1 MRKSVFNF
9 DINKHKKLPRLNVKA
24 MSIAHE
30 NSSGP
35 RMLFVTDY
43 VPYSDIDDS
52 KEKSTGVIFG
62 NEEGQV
68 LFNLLGHVTKKN
80 SGFREVVA
88 FNWYNVNNEEL
99 NDASFDSKKA
109 KDAATRLYANQRLR
123 AFIRKMKPD
132 VVCFS
137 GMEAFNSYMQHY
149 HADKFP
155 KKVNFSNKFNRLI
168 ELEDKGFTCKYIG
181 TMDIRRAASQK
192 QEDIKKY
199 TNLLGFVAD
208 ALNTARRGENR
219 YNVKLGKIKI
229 TYIDSIAK
237 FEKFYKKLCVKD
249 IVSIDSETLGLKR
262 VANTLFSIQ
271 FSFDRN
277 AKRSY
282 FLPIDHPDT
291 PFTKKELAYIKQR
304 LADYFEKGKSIF
316 HIYQNGKFDIQQ
328 FLQQLQIRFYNHKIY
343 DVMAG
348 EYALDENRKLLAKRG
363 GANAVEKPF
372 SLDAIA
378 EYYGIDIYSRIAFS
392 KGDRVDMTQVKL
404 DKKFITYSCID
415 TVAPILIVR
424 CQLKEAEH
432 RGQKTFKRFILRV
445 ISNTILA
452 IAQMEHTGAYI
463 DKDYVYELKGA
474 NSAID
479 KQIKDLLQKIKDLP
493 SVKKANRLLIQ
504 SKNIPTGFVEP
515 WVFNINKE
523 ASKQMLFFNVL
534 KLEPTK
540 LTKKG
545 TGAINKDFKKKYKDL
560 PEVKLMDDYE
570 KLKKLKTTYV
580 DGFFKK
586 LTRDLDCRDSK
597 IRSDYIWNEISTGR
611 LGSRDP
617 NLQNIISRGDLAKT
631 IKRCFIAQEWRI
643 LFKNDY
649 SAHEVRGWAN
659 LANDIR
665 LSGSFDSGLRMR
677 RKLRILINKYRV
689 EAADWRKF
697 KDKHNWD
704 GIKVYEEKKKLV
716 DNLKNKA
723 MRKIAALDLQ
733 IEVFGDIHKLNCV
746 VGSTLIPTNK
756 GLVRID
762 SLDKENK
769 LVVGG
774 RYSPAPLYAWQY
786 NGKKK
791 TIILNTELGNKL
803 NLTGDHE
810 VLVFDNTLGETVYK
824 QAKDCKPGDLLC
836 MNPKTALRS
845 FKLQINLT
853 DPVQY
858 GGAKLKKVI
867 KPKYINTDLAFLLGC
882 MVAEGHIQIASN
894 GSYLM
899 FSNTDKKLAYKFI
912 HAIKTVFGIKCAVN
926 VKNQEQTKIN
936 GVKIKSTKPIYCV
949 SVASKA
955 IAQWFIDLGCYHQ
968 EGRREGKVASH
979 FKVIP
984 WSIMQSDA
992 ESQKA
997 FIAAYLECD
1006 GRIDNAHGRL
1016 EWFSTSEQLI
1026 TELQILLN
1034 AHGVFPK
1041 RKNEA
1046 TCKKLT
1052 LSSTESL
1059 KIWPTISKYMVS
1071 KNLICANNRNTKAG
1085 VPVDYWRKLIASRQ
1099 LNRDTFKNDAGKI
1112 VKLTNWID
1120 YTTKVKNLPL
1130 RSVWAGYEQFKKN
1143 LKLISKEAYAKLD
1156 KIIKSEYVFNKITT
1170 KTKGKIEKVYDLTI
1184 KEGYEPSFIAN
1195 GFVIHN
1201 CQHFWGTHPLKVTAD
1216 QRQAV
1221 KAVVFGVIYGKCV
1234 LFDSIVPTSDGL
1246 LTIGELRA
1254 RSLKNSVA
1262 NFEGYAPYKTTVVS
1276 HENKDVKTSNTFAT
1290 RGKTWVAKTMD
1301 GDEIEGLPEHR
1312 LWIMRDKR
1320 MQFVRLDELEPKDW
1334 LPKSVGT
1341 DLYVKKAPKLSF
1353 KVAGLNSPSYINE
1366 EVAKLFGLFVAEGCR
1381 NGVFYNHSISLLRYF
1396 KRTVKNQF
1404 EIDCTIT
1411 KSNGKNTAVNLRKKL
1426 TQYFNHYLGTGL
1438 SEDKYVPEIIRCSP
1452 KNIQKAFLQGLW
1464 EGDGSVW
1471 RHKTGGHIV
1480 EYSCIS
1486 KALTYQMKA
1495 MLENMGVHCYVVK
1508 TAPWATNGTENQ
1520 KQKVGYKLKIKTP
1533 FLEKFQECA
1542 GFISGSVKAKLL
1554 KEAVKF
1560 AKTSDHDDIRGRH
1573 NIVPA
1578 NHIMSAIYNR
1588 LEAICGATTYSY
1600 TMKNRWGSKTTAV
1613 KTYKL
1618 GAVTGSSHAQ
1628 LHIRNGG
1635 ETNIR
1640 AIQTLKDK
1648 IKKAPTNLHKAIEN
1662 DKELASLWKQ
1672 LDELTSY
1679 YWTQVSSVKSTG
1691 KIKDVGDLS
1700 VPGPQSYHVNGLIGH
1715 NTAAGLAESLGISEE
1730 KAQELIDLLFEKF
1743 KEGGDWIKTVIREAQ
1758 KQLFVL
1764 SPAGMIR
1771 HLWAYLHNKQG
1782 VRNAMDR
1789 RGPNSIIQGLASQ
1802 QGVDSM
1808 RNLQVLFW
1816 NYLVNNDV
1824 ENPLWKVITNYVHD
1838 SVESENWIHMAPL
1851 HLYFLEHASTTL
1863 VHKNYEDIH
1872 GMKFKVGLEVE
1883 FQMGPSMDKLYTWK
1897 WGYDELR
1904 EYVVKTLDWQKSM
1917 FKNPNHDKI
1926 AARVLKAF
1934 EHNLN
1939 LISKIRAKELKRF
1952 SGKHNAIEK
1961 TMLMKP
1967 HHIKKLGFI
1976 TNVEGVN

>member
-30 NSSGP
+30 NSDGP
-35 RMLFVTDY
+35 RMLLISDY
-43 VPYSDIDDS
+43 IPYSDINDS
-52 KEKSTGVIFG
+52 KEKSVGVVFG

-80 SGFREVVA
+80 SGFKEVVV
-88 FNWYNVNNEEL
+88 FNWYNVDNESISE
-99 NDASFDSKKA
+99 ASFDSKKA

-123 AFIRKMKPD
+123 AFIHKMKPD

-149 HADKFP
+149 HADSFP

-199 TNLLGFVAD
+199 TNLLGFIAD
-208 ALNTARRGENR
+208 ALNTARQGENR
-219 YNVKLGKIKI
+219 YNVKLGKIDIVYINSI
-229 TYIDSIAK
+229 TK

-249 IVSIDSETLGLKR
+249 IVSIDSETVGVKR
-262 VANTLFSIQ
+262 IANTLFSIQ
-271 FSFDRN
+271 FAFDRN
-277 AKRSY
+277 PKRSY

-291 PFTKKELAYIKQR
+291 PFNKKELAYIKQR
-304 LADYFEKGKSIF
+304 LADYFEKGKSVF

-404 DKKFITYSCID
+404 DNKFIKYSCID
-415 TVAPILIVR
+415 TVVPILIVR

-545 TGAINKDFKKKYKDL
+545 TGAINKDFKNKYKDL
-560 PEVKLMDDYE
+560 LEVKLMDDYE

-697 KDKHNWD
+697 KDKHEWD
-704 GIKVYEEKKKLV
+704 KIKVYDEKKKLV
-716 DNLKNKA
+716 DGLKNKA
-723 MRKIAALDLQ
+723 QRKIAALDLQ
-733 IEVFGDIHKLNCV
+733 IEVFGDIHKL
-746 VGSTLIPTNK
+746 
-756 GLVRID
+756 
-762 SLDKENK
+762 
-769 LVVGG
+769 
-774 RYSPAPLYAWQY
+774 
-786 NGKKK
+786 
-791 TIILNTELGNKL
+791 
-803 NLTGDHE
+803 
-810 VLVFDNTLGETVYK
+810 
-824 QAKDCKPGDLLC
+824 
-836 MNPKTALRS
+836 
-845 FKLQINLT
+845 
-853 DPVQY
+853 
-858 GGAKLKKVI
+858 
-867 KPKYINTDLAFLLGC
+867 
-882 MVAEGHIQIASN
+882 
-894 GSYLM
+894 
-899 FSNTDKKLAYKFI
+899 
-912 HAIKTVFGIKCAVN
+912 
-926 VKNQEQTKIN
+926 
-936 GVKIKSTKPIYCV
+936 
-949 SVASKA
+949 
-955 IAQWFIDLGCYHQ
+955 
-968 EGRREGKVASH
+968 
-979 FKVIP
+979 
-984 WSIMQSDA
+984 
-992 ESQKA
+992 
-997 FIAAYLECD
+997 
-1006 GRIDNAHGRL
+1006 
-1016 EWFSTSEQLI
+1016 
-1026 TELQILLN
+1026 
-1034 AHGVFPK
+1034 
-1041 RKNEA
+1041 
-1046 TCKKLT
+1046 
-1052 LSSTESL
+1052 
-1059 KIWPTISKYMVS
+1059 
-1071 KNLICANNRNTKAG
+1071 
-1085 VPVDYWRKLIASRQ
+1085 
-1099 LNRDTFKNDAGKI
+1099 
-1112 VKLTNWID
+1112 
-1120 YTTKVKNLPL
+1120 
-1130 RSVWAGYEQFKKN
+1130 
-1143 LKLISKEAYAKLD
+1143 
-1156 KIIKSEYVFNKITT
+1156 
-1170 KTKGKIEKVYDLTI
+1170 
-1184 KEGYEPSFIAN
+1184 
-1195 GFVIHN
+1195 N

-1320 MQFVRLDELEPKDW
+1320 MQFIRLDELKPKDW
-1334 LPKSVGT
+1334 LPKSIGT
-1341 DLYVKKAPKLSF
+1341 ELYANKIPKL
-1353 KVAGLNSPSYINE
+1353 NYIEPKYNYHSRVKLDVNVPKYMSE
-1366 EVAKLFGLFVAEGCR
+1366 ELAKLFGLFVAEGCKHGSFTNADITLLNKFQKLLKKVFGSYREIEKAREDGVR
-1381 NGVFYNHSISLLRYF
+1381 NIRLGRDLKDF
-1396 KRTVKNQF
+1396 
-1404 EIDCTIT
+1404 
-1411 KSNGKNTAVNLRKKL
+1411 
-1426 TQYFNHYLGTGL
+1426 FNYYLGTGL
-1438 SEDKYVPEIIRCSP
+1438 SADKFVPEIIRCSP

-1480 EYSCIS
+1480 EYSSIS
-1486 KALTYQMKA
+1486 KSLIYQIKA
-1495 MLENMGVHCYVVK
+1495 MLENMGISCYVNETK
-1508 TAPWATNGTENQ
+1508 PWATNGSINQ
-1520 KQKVGYKLKIKTP
+1520 KQKVGYKLKIKTTA
-1533 FLEKFQECA
+1533 LEKFQESV
-1542 GFISGSVKAKLL
+1542 GFMRGSNKTKLL
-1554 KEAVKF
+1554 KEAVDYSKDSE
-1560 AKTSDHDDIRGRH
+1560 KSNIRGRH
-1573 NIVPA
+1573 NAIPA
-1578 NHIMSAIYNR
+1578 NHVMRKVYDR
-1588 LEAICGATTYSY
+1588 LETICKKTKYSY
-1600 TMKNRWGSKTTAV
+1600 TMTNRWGTQTTAT

-1618 GAVTGSSHAQ
+1618 GAITGGTHAQ
-1628 LHIRNGG
+1628 LHTRSKDQLV
-1635 ETNIR
+1635 TLR
-1640 AIQTLKDK
+1640 AVATLKEK
-1648 IKKAPTNLHKAIEN
+1648 IKNCPIELRKIIN
-1662 DKELASLWKQ
+1662 SDKKLSQYWAELDNISAH
-1672 LDELTSY
+1672 
-1679 YWTQVSSVKSTG
+1679 YWTQIKSSVPTN
-1691 KIKDVGDLS
+1691 KIKDVGDLV
-1700 VPGPQSYHVNGLIGH
+1700 VPGPQSYHVNGLISH

-1816 NYLVNNDV
+1816 NYIVNNGV

-1904 EYVVKTLDWQKSM
+1904 EYVIKTLDWQKSM

-1926 AARVLKAF
+1926 AKRILKAF

>member
-30 NSSGP
+30 NSDGP
-35 RMLFVTDY
+35 RMLLVSDY
-43 VPYSDIDDS
+43 IPYSDINDS
-52 KEKSTGVIFG
+52 KEKSVGVVFG

-80 SGFREVVA
+80 SGFKEVVV
-88 FNWYNVNNEEL
+88 FNWYNVDNDTL

-123 AFIRKMKPD
+123 AFIHKMKPD

-149 HADKFP
+149 HADSFP

-219 YNVKLGKIKI
+219 YNVKLGKIDI
-229 TYIDSIAK
+229 VYINSIAK

-249 IVSIDSETLGLKR
+249 IVSIDSETVGVKR
-262 VANTLFSIQ
+262 IANTLFSIQ
-271 FSFDRN
+271 FAFDRN
-277 AKRSY
+277 PKRSY

-291 PFTKKELAYIKQR
+291 PFNKKELAYIKQR
-304 LADYFEKGKSIF
+304 LADYFEKGKSVF

-404 DKKFITYSCID
+404 DNKFIKYSCID
-415 TVAPILIVR
+415 TVVPILIVR

-479 KQIKDLLQKIKDLP
+479 KQIKDLLHKIKDLP

-523 ASKQMLFFNVL
+523 ASKQMLFFKVL

-545 TGAINKDFKKKYKDL
+545 TGAINKDFKNKYKDL
-560 PEVKLMDDYE
+560 LEVKLMDDYE

-697 KDKHNWD
+697 KDKHEWD
-704 GIKVYEEKKKLV
+704 KIKVYEEKKKLV
-716 DNLKNKA
+716 DGLKNKA
-723 MRKIAALDLQ
+723 QRKIAALDLQ
-733 IEVFGDIHKLNCV
+733 IEVFGDIHKL
-746 VGSTLIPTNK
+746 
-756 GLVRID
+756 
-762 SLDKENK
+762 
-769 LVVGG
+769 
-774 RYSPAPLYAWQY
+774 
-786 NGKKK
+786 
-791 TIILNTELGNKL
+791 
-803 NLTGDHE
+803 
-810 VLVFDNTLGETVYK
+810 
-824 QAKDCKPGDLLC
+824 
-836 MNPKTALRS
+836 
-845 FKLQINLT
+845 
-853 DPVQY
+853 
-858 GGAKLKKVI
+858 
-867 KPKYINTDLAFLLGC
+867 
-882 MVAEGHIQIASN
+882 
-894 GSYLM
+894 
-899 FSNTDKKLAYKFI
+899 
-912 HAIKTVFGIKCAVN
+912 
-926 VKNQEQTKIN
+926 
-936 GVKIKSTKPIYCV
+936 
-949 SVASKA
+949 
-955 IAQWFIDLGCYHQ
+955 
-968 EGRREGKVASH
+968 
-979 FKVIP
+979 
-984 WSIMQSDA
+984 
-992 ESQKA
+992 
-997 FIAAYLECD
+997 
-1006 GRIDNAHGRL
+1006 
-1016 EWFSTSEQLI
+1016 
-1026 TELQILLN
+1026 
-1034 AHGVFPK
+1034 
-1041 RKNEA
+1041 
-1046 TCKKLT
+1046 
-1052 LSSTESL
+1052 
-1059 KIWPTISKYMVS
+1059 
-1071 KNLICANNRNTKAG
+1071 
-1085 VPVDYWRKLIASRQ
+1085 
-1099 LNRDTFKNDAGKI
+1099 
-1112 VKLTNWID
+1112 
-1120 YTTKVKNLPL
+1120 
-1130 RSVWAGYEQFKKN
+1130 
-1143 LKLISKEAYAKLD
+1143 
-1156 KIIKSEYVFNKITT
+1156 
-1170 KTKGKIEKVYDLTI
+1170 
-1184 KEGYEPSFIAN
+1184 
-1195 GFVIHN
+1195 N

-1221 KAVVFGVIYGKCV
+1221 KAVVFGVIYGK
-1234 LFDSIVPTSDGL
+1234 
-1246 LTIGELRA
+1246 
-1254 RSLKNSVA
+1254 
-1262 NFEGYAPYKTTVVS
+1262 
-1276 HENKDVKTSNTFAT
+1276 
-1290 RGKTWVAKTMD
+1290 
-1301 GDEIEGLPEHR
+1301 
-1312 LWIMRDKR
+1312 
-1320 MQFVRLDELEPKDW
+1320 
-1334 LPKSVGT
+1334 
-1341 DLYVKKAPKLSF
+1341 
-1353 KVAGLNSPSYINE
+1353 
-1366 EVAKLFGLFVAEGCR
+1366 
-1381 NGVFYNHSISLLRYF
+1381 
-1396 KRTVKNQF
+1396 
-1404 EIDCTIT
+1404 
-1411 KSNGKNTAVNLRKKL
+1411 
-1426 TQYFNHYLGTGL
+1426 
-1438 SEDKYVPEIIRCSP
+1438 
-1452 KNIQKAFLQGLW
+1452 
-1464 EGDGSVW
+1464 
-1471 RHKTGGHIV
+1471 
-1480 EYSCIS
+1480 
-1486 KALTYQMKA
+1486 
-1495 MLENMGVHCYVVK
+1495 
-1508 TAPWATNGTENQ
+1508 
-1520 KQKVGYKLKIKTP
+1520 
-1533 FLEKFQECA
+1533 
-1542 GFISGSVKAKLL
+1542 
-1554 KEAVKF
+1554 
-1560 AKTSDHDDIRGRH
+1560 
-1573 NIVPA
+1573 
-1578 NHIMSAIYNR
+1578 
-1588 LEAICGATTYSY
+1588 
-1600 TMKNRWGSKTTAV
+1600 
-1613 KTYKL
+1613 
-1618 GAVTGSSHAQ
+1618 
-1628 LHIRNGG
+1628 
-1635 ETNIR
+1635 
-1640 AIQTLKDK
+1640 
-1648 IKKAPTNLHKAIEN
+1648 
-1662 DKELASLWKQ
+1662 
-1672 LDELTSY
+1672 
-1679 YWTQVSSVKSTG
+1679 
-1691 KIKDVGDLS
+1691 
-1700 VPGPQSYHVNGLIGH
+1700 
-1715 NTAAGLAESLGISEE
+1715 TAAGLAESLGITEE
-1730 KAQELIDLLFEKF
+1730 AAQELIDLLFEKF

-1816 NYLVNNDV
+1816 NYIVNNGV

-1904 EYVVKTLDWQKSM
+1904 EYVIKTLDWQKSM

-1926 AARVLKAF
+1926 AKRVLKAF

>member
-1 MRKSVFNF
+1 MRKSVFSF
-9 DINKHKKLPRLNVKA
+9 DINKHKRLPRLNVKA

-35 RMLFVTDY
+35 RMLLVTDY

-52 KEKSTGVIFG
+52 KERSSGVIFG

-80 SGFREVVA
+80 SGFKEVVT
-88 FNWYNVNNEEL
+88 FNWYNVDNEEL

-237 FEKFYKKLCVKD
+237 FEKFYKKLRVKD
-249 IVSIDSETLGLKR
+249 IVSIDSETVGLKR

-291 PFTKKELAYIKQR
+291 PFTKKELAYVKQR

-404 DKKFITYSCID
+404 DKKFIEYSCID

-424 CQLKEAEH
+424 CQLKEAER
-432 RGQKTFKRFILRV
+432 RGQATFKRFILEV

-452 IAQMEHTGAYI
+452 IAQMEHTGAFI

-474 NSAID
+474 HSAID
-479 KQIKDLLQKIKDLP
+479 KQIRELLQKIKDLP
-493 SVKKANRLLIQ
+493 SVKRANRLLVQ
-504 SKNIPTGFVEP
+504 SKNIPTGFVQP

-523 ASKQMLFFNVL
+523 ASKQMLFFQVL

-677 RKLRILINKYRV
+677 RKLRILINNYREEAERWRQKKIKVGWGRAEKKDAKGNVVV
-689 EAADWRKF
+689 EAGVVEY
-697 KDKHNWD
+697 KD
-704 GIKVYEEKKKLV
+704 KKKLV
-716 DNLKNKA
+716 DKIKNDA
-723 MRKIAALDLQ
+723 MRKIAALELE
-733 IEVFGDIHKLNCV
+733 IEVFGDIHKLNC
-746 VGSTLIPTNK
+746 
-756 GLVRID
+756 
-762 SLDKENK
+762 E
-769 LVVGG
+769 
-774 RYSPAPLYAWQY
+774 
-786 NGKKK
+786 
-791 TIILNTELGNKL
+791 
-803 NLTGDHE
+803 
-810 VLVFDNTLGETVYK
+810 
-824 QAKDCKPGDLLC
+824 
-836 MNPKTALRS
+836 
-845 FKLQINLT
+845 
-853 DPVQY
+853 
-858 GGAKLKKVI
+858 
-867 KPKYINTDLAFLLGC
+867 
-882 MVAEGHIQIASN
+882 
-894 GSYLM
+894 
-899 FSNTDKKLAYKFI
+899 
-912 HAIKTVFGIKCAVN
+912 
-926 VKNQEQTKIN
+926 
-936 GVKIKSTKPIYCV
+936 
-949 SVASKA
+949 
-955 IAQWFIDLGCYHQ
+955 
-968 EGRREGKVASH
+968 
-979 FKVIP
+979 
-984 WSIMQSDA
+984 
-992 ESQKA
+992 
-997 FIAAYLECD
+997 
-1006 GRIDNAHGRL
+1006 
-1016 EWFSTSEQLI
+1016 
-1026 TELQILLN
+1026 
-1034 AHGVFPK
+1034 
-1041 RKNEA
+1041 
-1046 TCKKLT
+1046 
-1052 LSSTESL
+1052 
-1059 KIWPTISKYMVS
+1059 
-1071 KNLICANNRNTKAG
+1071 
-1085 VPVDYWRKLIASRQ
+1085 
-1099 LNRDTFKNDAGKI
+1099 
-1112 VKLTNWID
+1112 
-1120 YTTKVKNLPL
+1120 
-1130 RSVWAGYEQFKKN
+1130 
-1143 LKLISKEAYAKLD
+1143 
-1156 KIIKSEYVFNKITT
+1156 
-1170 KTKGKIEKVYDLTI
+1170 
-1184 KEGYEPSFIAN
+1184 
-1195 GFVIHN
+1195 
-1201 CQHFWGTHPLKVTAD
+1201 HFWGTHPLKVTEE

-1221 KAVVFGVIYGKCV
+1221 KAVVFGVIYGKC
-1234 LFDSIVPTSDGL
+1234 LTLDSLVPTSDGL
-1246 LTIGELRA
+1246 LTLGELRA
-1254 RSLKNSVA
+1254 RSLKGAKNYK
-1262 NFEGYAPYKTTVVS
+1262 GYAPYKTKVVS
-1276 HENKDVKTSNTFAT
+1276 HENKDAYTSNTFAT
-1290 RGKTWVAKTMD
+1290 RGKTWVMKTLD
-1301 GDEIEGLPEHR
+1301 GDVIEGLPEHR
-1312 LWIMRDKR
+1312 MWILRDKK
-1320 MQFVRLDELEPKDW
+1320 MQFVRLDELKPNDW
-1334 LPKSVGT
+1334 LPKSIGT
-1341 DLYVKKAPKLSF
+1341 DLYNAVIPKLNYPKPNYAFHSRV
-1353 KVAGLNSPSYINE
+1353 KTDASIPTVITE
-1366 EVAKLFGLFVAEGCR
+1366 ELAELFGLFVAEGCR
-1381 NGVFYNHSISLLRYF
+1381 NGSFSNADDKLLKRFQNLLKVVFGASRKIEPDLRANNVKSIRLGRDLQDF
-1396 KRTVKNQF
+1396 
-1404 EIDCTIT
+1404 
-1411 KSNGKNTAVNLRKKL
+1411 
-1426 TQYFNHYLGTGL
+1426 FNHYLGEGL
-1438 SEDKYVPEIIRCSP
+1438 SVDKYVPDIIRRSP

-1904 EYVVKTLDWQKSM
+1904 EYVIKTLDWQKSM

-1934 EHNLN
+1934 DHNLN
-1939 LISKIRAKELKRF
+1939 LVSKVRAKELKRF
-1952 SGKHNAIEK
+1952 SGKSNAIEK
-1961 TMLMKP
+1961 SMLMKP
-1967 HHIKKLGFI
+1967 THIKKLGFI